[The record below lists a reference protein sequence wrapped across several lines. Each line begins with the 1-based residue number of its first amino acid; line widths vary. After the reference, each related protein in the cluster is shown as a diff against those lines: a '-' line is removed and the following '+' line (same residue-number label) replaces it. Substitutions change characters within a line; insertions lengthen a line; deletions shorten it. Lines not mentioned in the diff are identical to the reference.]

1 MFLQSDNSSLSKVV
15 VSERL
20 YTVTHTSRENSILDL
35 GCIQVQ
41 YIYMRN
47 EKPESLKGSL

>member
-20 YTVTHTSRENSILDL
+20 YTVTHSYRENSRVKDCTL
-35 GCIQVQ
+35 
-41 YIYMRN
+41 
-47 EKPESLKGSL
+47 